1 MILEG
6 GDWVSELEKEV
17 FKAIEEAEMTEGDLK
32 RILGIAEGVKLQKDR
47 QKEEEEKRKRQPA

>member
-1 MILEG
+1 M
-6 GDWVSELEKEV
+6 SELEKEV

-47 QKEEEEKRKRQPA
+47 QKEEEEKRNRQPA